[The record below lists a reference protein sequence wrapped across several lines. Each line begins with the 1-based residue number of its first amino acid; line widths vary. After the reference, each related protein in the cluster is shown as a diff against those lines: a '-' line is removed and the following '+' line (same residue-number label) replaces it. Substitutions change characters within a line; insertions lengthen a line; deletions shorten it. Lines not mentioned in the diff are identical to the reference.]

1 MRSFKAIC
9 TVDKGEGIQEHTLFV
24 KDQEN
29 EEEAEQTVKYDVLL
43 NKKWTLYNI
52 KISKV

>member
-1 MRSFKAIC
+1 MKSYKAIC

-29 EEEAEQTVKYDVLL
+29 ET
-43 NKKWTLYNI
+43 
-52 KISKV
+52 